1 MKNIAAFA
9 LCGFSFFALVS
20 GAQASDQASA
30 PAVTEYTYGTKLDI
44 AKVVNVSDSS
54 AVDNVCEV
62 VPANMTYI
70 DHQGQRH
77 TIEYRVM
84 SGACAQS

>member
-1 MKNIAAFA
+1 MKNIAALA

-20 GAQASDQASA
+20 GAQAADNAAS

-44 AKVVNVSDSS
+44 AKVVNVSDS
-54 AVDNVCEV
+54 ANVDNVCEV

-77 TIEYRVM
+77 TVEYRIM
-84 SGACAQS
+84 SNACSQS